1 MSLPPDEAAQA
12 LRDIEAAETRSRVA
26 YGYLVGG
33 SYLILWGVIW
43 VVCYSL
49 VDLRPGEIAW
59 IWLAGCAVGVTGS
72 VILGRQRHEHRSWR
86 SVVIP
91 LSYVVF
97 TFTTLQIL
105 QPRNVRE
112 VSAVIALV
120 VALAYVQA
128 GILRWGD
135 RIALIGA
142 AVAALTL
149 IGYWAIPLHFM
160 LYMAIVGG
168 GSLILAGVWLRR
180 V

>member
-1 MSLPPDEAAQA
+1 MTLPPDEAAQA
-12 LRDIEAAETRSRVA
+12 LSDIEAAETRSRVA

-49 VDLRPGEIAW
+49 VDFRPDDIAW
-59 IWLAGCAVGVTGS
+59 IWLVGCAVGIAGS
-72 VILGRQRHEHRSWR
+72 VILSRLRHEHRSWR
-86 SVVIP
+86 SVILP
-91 LSYVVF
+91 SSYVIF

-105 QPRNVRE
+105 QPRSVQE

-149 IGYWAIPLHFM
+149 VGYWAIPVHFM
-160 LYMAIVGG
+160 LYMGIVGG
-168 GSLILAGVWLRR
+168 GSLILAGIWLRR